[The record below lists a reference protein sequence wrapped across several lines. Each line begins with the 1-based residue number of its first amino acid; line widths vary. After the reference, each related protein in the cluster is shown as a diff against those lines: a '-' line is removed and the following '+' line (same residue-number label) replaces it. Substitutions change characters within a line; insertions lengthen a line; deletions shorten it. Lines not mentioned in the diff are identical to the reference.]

1 MGIVAV
7 YVRRHDDPEEKTLL
21 RQLRLQGF
29 GDMSA
34 VRIERVYRLEGD
46 IEPNS
51 LMPLLAN
58 PVFETYSNQSSLKA
72 GEGPIVEIGYQK
84 AVTDP
89 ETPSILEGSRAL
101 GVEGLEWARL
111 SVRYQFEGVSEEQAL
126 GIARRLLYNPI
137 VQMVVTEGSYGNTL
151 RPSGEPEPVRR
162 VSLNGLSDS
171 ELLDASERYSW
182 YAPLEQMKALQR
194 YEDALGRPFTD
205 AEIEIVV
212 QSWSDHCYHTTWKRL
227 GLLKLLMDATKSIDH
242 PMVVSVFKDNAG
254 AIEFY
259 DGYAITI
266 KGETHNFP
274 SSIATFGGVTT
285 KHGGV
290 IRDTVG
296 FGKGAYPIGG
306 STVMGTMD
314 PRTGDM
320 DVPEGALNPG
330 HIVRESIRAT
340 AYYCNPMGIP
350 MMYAI
355 YRAHPGYPK
364 CLALGHSLGIIPT
377 QYAIKE
383 EPLPGD
389 KLLLIGGRTGRDG
402 IHGAT
407 ASSVLMTGETAE
419 KESAAVQIG
428 HPITER
434 KFMEAIP
441 FLRDSGCVRS
451 VTDLGAGGISCAAG
465 EMGEATGVELDLE
478 AVPLKDQSLSAWE
491 ILLSESQERMALAV
505 PPERLRDALDTL
517 KRYSVEASVIGTFTG
532 DRRYR
537 VRWRGQ
543 TVVDIEMDFLWGACP
558 IERAEVKAPQP
569 RGSDCARAA
578 AESSCCS
585 VQAGSERCG
594 LELSEVPSIAKRV
607 LSHYHCCDQSP
618 AGFQFDSTVQGRTVV
633 GPYGGL
639 TGKMPTNA
647 FVAAPLRGKP
657 YGVVSTISYIPFY
670 GDVDSAGLVRLSMI
684 EAITRA
690 VAVGADPRSIALN
703 DNFYTPKYTPEV
715 GWHLVQMVETAAQV
729 SKEFGTP
736 FISGKDSSSGTFVTS
751 DGRAI
756 DVPMTFAV
764 AAIGKMPDVSRVV
777 TKDLKGVGNWIVLVG
792 GIDPLKLGGSVY
804 LDCMGRRGEKLHG
817 SDDSFDARAH
827 VRLWERLHELYGMDD
842 CPVKSAAAVGEG
854 GIFARVFE
862 MAYGGGV
869 GLDLS
874 LDPSAGPLDGLL
886 FAECIGSVLVE
897 MADDVDPSAVFDDL
911 PYMMIGQTTADQRI
925 RISYLDECVELPM
938 NELVTAWESTFS
950 EVMF

>member
-21 RQLRLQGF
+21 RQLRQQGY
-29 GDMSA
+29 GDLSA

-46 IEPNS
+46 IEPAS
-51 LMPLLAN
+51 LMPLLVN
-58 PVFETYSNQSSLKA
+58 PVFETYSNQSSLRA
-72 GEGPIVEIGYQK
+72 AEGPIVEIGYQK

-89 ETPSILEGSRAL
+89 ETPSILEGARAL

-111 SVRYQFEGVSEEQAL
+111 SIRYQFEGVSEKQAL
-126 GIARRLLYNPI
+126 GIARRQLFNPI

-162 VSLNGLSDS
+162 VSLRGLSDA
-171 ELLDASERYSW
+171 ELLDASERNSW

-194 YEDALGRPFTD
+194 YEEALGRPFTD

-227 GLLKLLMDATKSIDH
+227 GLLKLLMNATKSIDH

-254 AIEFY
+254 AMEFY

-290 IRDTVG
+290 IRDTIG

-306 STVMGTMD
+306 STIMGTMD
-314 PRTGDM
+314 PRTHDA

-377 QYAIKE
+377 QYAAKE
-383 EPLPGD
+383 QPMPGD

-441 FLRDSGCVRS
+441 LLRDFGCIRS

-505 PPERLRDALDTL
+505 PPDRLGEALDIL
-517 KRYSVEASVIGTFTG
+517 SRFSVEASVIGTFTG

-537 VRWRGQ
+537 ARWRGQ
-543 TVVDIEMDFLWGACP
+543 TVVDIDMDFLWGACP
-558 IERAEVKAPQP
+558 IERAEVRAPQS
-569 RGSDCARAA
+569 RGCDGVSTVS
-578 AESSCCS
+578 ESSCCS
-585 VQAGSERCG
+585 ASADGKRPG
-594 LELSEVPSIAKRV
+594 LQLSDVPAMAKRV

-618 AGFQFDSTVQGRTVV
+618 ASFQFDSTVQGRTVL
-633 GPYGGL
+633 GPYGGV

-670 GDVDSAGLVRLSMI
+670 GDVDSAGLVRLSMT

-715 GWHLVQMVETAAQV
+715 GWHLVQMVETAAQI
-729 SKEFGTP
+729 SKEYGTP

-751 DGRAI
+751 DGKTI

-777 TKDLKGVGNWIVLVG
+777 TKDLKSVGNQMVLVG
-792 GIDPLKLGGSVY
+792 GIDPHKLGGSVY
-804 LDCMGRRGEKLHG
+804 LDCLGRRGEELHG
-817 SDDSFDARAH
+817 CGEFFDAHRQ
-827 VRLWERLHELYGMDD
+827 VRLWNRLHELYGMDS
-842 CPVKSAAAVGEG
+842 CPVKSAAAIGEG
-854 GIFARVFE
+854 GVFARIFE

-874 LDPSAGPLDGLL
+874 FDASAGPIDGLL

-897 MADDVDPSAVFDDL
+897 LACDVDPSAVFGDL
-911 PYMMIGQTTADQRI
+911 PYMVVGRVAADQRI
-925 RISYLDECVELPM
+925 RIAYQEEHIELPM
-938 NELVTAWESTFS
+938 DELVAAWESTFK
-950 EVMF
+950 EVVL